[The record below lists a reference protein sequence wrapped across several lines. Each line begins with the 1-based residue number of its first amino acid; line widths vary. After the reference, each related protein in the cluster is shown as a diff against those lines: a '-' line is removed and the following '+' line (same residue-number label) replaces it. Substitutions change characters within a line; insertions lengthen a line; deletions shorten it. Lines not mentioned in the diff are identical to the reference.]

1 MPRVTIPNSH
11 IEETFLRPVVLKI
24 INDIKDYTGIDDKFI
39 NNPENKVKVYYPS
52 DSEKIMQPGSALSEQ
67 FLNNRLPSDEK
78 ITVTV
83 TEKLHKENVLCNQV
97 NNRDGRPIFL
107 DKKLS
112 FGMYPIYK
120 NTEIAIN
127 FSIRFPNRELSR
139 KWLNF
144 INNKIEQ
151 YKQAH
156 IHDLDYGYN
165 IPPVCLFVLRE
176 VHRLREETKPYEED
190 LSTYF
195 SNNCSQNIT
204 KVVNQAGKNPI
215 YAVAETQTRI
225 LGFFDFD
232 TAPDKGNKENETEAT
247 TVEFTYTVRID
258 KPTDI
263 LLIYPISVH
272 NQLLDDIYQILD
284 HPRSFN
290 DNKLIYNQRSGIY
303 KQFEAMNAQIEQ
315 YNRTEFIIPYFDD
328 FLTIYT
334 IPSTKA
340 IFTCLV
346 QLTQEEKDI
355 VLNLEQ
361 IDEYEINPI
370 IISFLKEEIRWLTV
384 PFESVFNITLYESNE
399 MKSPMAYSVDKD
411 LNIYNEVTLDYRKVY
426 HVRLSIVTDLS
437 LLTPDALD
445 RLRKH
450 KDVLRII
457 LDLISDRNKDIPI
470 KGIGED
476 GQYVPKKELDKFDKY
491 LINPDNIMFMKTVQT
506 LGIIAYRKG
515 P

>member
-39 NNPENKVKVYYPS
+39 DNPENKVKVYFPS

-83 TEKLHKENVLCNQV
+83 IEKLHKENILCNQV

-112 FGMYPIYK
+112 FGMYPVYK

-176 VHRLREETKPYEED
+176 VHRLREETKPYDED

-290 DNKLIYNQRSGIY
+290 DNKLI
-303 KQFEAMNAQIEQ
+303 
-315 YNRTEFIIPYFDD
+315 
-328 FLTIYT
+328 
-334 IPSTKA
+334 
-340 IFTCLV
+340 
-346 QLTQEEKDI
+346 
-355 VLNLEQ
+355 
-361 IDEYEINPI
+361 
-370 IISFLKEEIRWLTV
+370 
-384 PFESVFNITLYESNE
+384 
-399 MKSPMAYSVDKD
+399 
-411 LNIYNEVTLDYRKVY
+411 
-426 HVRLSIVTDLS
+426 
-437 LLTPDALD
+437 
-445 RLRKH
+445 
-450 KDVLRII
+450 
-457 LDLISDRNKDIPI
+457 
-470 KGIGED
+470 
-476 GQYVPKKELDKFDKY
+476 
-491 LINPDNIMFMKTVQT
+491 
-506 LGIIAYRKG
+506 
-515 P
+515 